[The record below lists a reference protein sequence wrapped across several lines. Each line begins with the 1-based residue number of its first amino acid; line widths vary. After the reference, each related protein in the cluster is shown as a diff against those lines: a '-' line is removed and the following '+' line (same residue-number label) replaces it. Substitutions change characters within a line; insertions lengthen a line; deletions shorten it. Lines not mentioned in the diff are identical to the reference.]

1 MRHNLRFTTAF
12 PISKHHV
19 DAHPTTDSH
28 PIKIDR
34 LGRRDKIATDALI
47 CVTTVDVVFPMTRYA
62 FGYALTL
69 IFFVGI
75 DLIWLARVARSTYV
89 AEMGSLLRKDPN
101 VIAAAAFYMLYAA
114 GIVLFAVMPGLK
126 AGSVTQG
133 MAFGAALGL
142 VAYGTYDL
150 TNFAVLSGYSLRITL
165 IDMAWG
171 TVLSGVT
178 AALAVAVV
186 RRVFAE

>member
-1 MRHNLRFTTAF
+1 LD
-12 PISKHHV
+12 K
-19 DAHPTTDSH
+19 
-28 PIKIDR
+28 
-34 LGRRDKIATDALI
+34 LGRRDVVTTDAQI
-47 CVTTVDVVFPMTRYA
+47 HVTAVDVMFPMTRYV

-69 IFFVGI
+69 VFFVGI
-75 DLIWLARVARSTYV
+75 DLIWLARVARSTYA

-101 VIAAAAFYMLYAA
+101 VIAAAAFYMLYAT
-114 GIVLFAVMPGLK
+114 GLVLFAVMPGLK
-126 AGSVTQG
+126 AGSVTLG

-142 VAYGTYDL
+142 IAYGTYDL

-186 RRVFAE
+186 RKVFAE